1 MVANCTSNY
10 HTESLK
16 VSLIIFYLN
25 MVDYPVFFP
34 MLSTLTCDTQWP
46 ISDSS
51 EAKFPFTFF
60 IFGLGLDWIL
70 ALVISIS
77 KRTLLLLNF
86 RLS

>member
-1 MVANCTSNY
+1 MVTNCTSNY

-51 EAKFPFTFF
+51 EANSPLPFSYLAWDWTGTWPWAFPFQN
-60 IFGLGLDWIL
+60 
-70 ALVISIS
+70 VPYYY
-77 KRTLLLLNF
+77 LNF
-86 RLS
+86 ISS